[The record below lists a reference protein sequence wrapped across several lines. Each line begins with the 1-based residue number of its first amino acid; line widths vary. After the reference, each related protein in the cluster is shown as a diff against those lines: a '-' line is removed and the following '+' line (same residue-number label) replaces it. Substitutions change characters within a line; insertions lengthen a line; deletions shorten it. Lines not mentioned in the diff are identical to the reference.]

1 MREGWPMG
9 PLRVFS
15 RMFLDHLVELNRAFI
30 YGEMCEEGYVRRT
43 QWARDD
49 IERISLLLMSTRP

>member
-1 MREGWPMG
+1 MG